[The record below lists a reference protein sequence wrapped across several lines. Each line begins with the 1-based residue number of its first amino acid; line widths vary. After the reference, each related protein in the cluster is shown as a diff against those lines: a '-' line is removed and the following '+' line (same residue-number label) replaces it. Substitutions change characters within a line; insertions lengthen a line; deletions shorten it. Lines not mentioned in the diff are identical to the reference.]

1 MPCRCLN
8 CPARPVFS
16 THEEF
21 VDHWRLTHTVP
32 TQHTV
37 LEMIP
42 NLPNIV
48 KALAPDLE
56 NKRINLHEEFEE
68 KA

>member
-1 MPCRCLN
+1 
-8 CPARPVFS
+8 
-16 THEEF
+16 
-21 VDHWRLTHTVP
+21 
-32 TQHTV
+32 
-37 LEMIP
+37 MIP